1 MRIYLPFLNLFFA
14 AFSLIGYTILAYVLT
29 RENTFWLVSIFGI
42 LFVLFWGFQRQ
53 IKTWKQLLLLGL
65 LLRLVFICATP
76 NLSQDFYR
84 YLWDGNLMGMG
95 INPYLH
101 TPKEVVELVQFPFSS
116 VLYEKMGFLS
126 NVNYS
131 NYPPLSQYLFQGM
144 AFFSQK
150 NLLGGII
157 FLRFIYFMF
166 EMLLF
171 FLGKNLIK
179 TLKLSPNLA
188 SWYFL
193 NPLLIIETYGNLHGE
208 GVMCGI
214 FLLGLGFL
222 FQKRVFFSALLFG
235 ISIAFK
241 LFPLLFL
248 PLFYFYFRR
257 KRRLLFYG
265 IITTTVFLFFLPFS
279 NENTAL
285 NYWKTLNLW
294 FNTFEFNAS
303 LFYLLRAIG
312 FELVGFNI
320 IKIVG
325 LIMPF
330 FLITSIGYISLRN
343 RNLTDIQILKNLLWV
358 CSLYLFT
365 ATTVHPWYVISLVA
379 LGLLSGYL
387 FPLVWSAMVFLSYT
401 AYGSPEVEESAVALV
416 LEYSIVYA
424 CLAYELWKKPL
435 LKHFQKTDFFLR

>member
-42 LFVLFWGFQRQ
+42 LFVLFWSIHRQ

-65 LLRLVFICATP
+65 LFRLVFICATP

-150 NLLGGII
+150 NLFGGII

-387 FPLVWSAMVFLSYT
+387 FPLVWSATVFLSYT

>member
-42 LFVLFWGFQRQ
+42 LFVLFWSIHRQ

-65 LLRLVFICATP
+65 LFRLVFICATP

-150 NLLGGII
+150 NLFGGII

-257 KRRLLFYG
+257 KRRLLFFG

-343 RNLTDIQILKNLLWV
+343 RNPTDIQILKNLLWV

-387 FPLVWSAMVFLSYT
+387 FPLVWSATVFLSYT
-401 AYGSPEVEESAVALV
+401 AYGLPEFEESAVALV

>member
-42 LFVLFWGFQRQ
+42 LFVLFWSIHRQ

-65 LLRLVFICATP
+65 LFRLVFICATP

-343 RNLTDIQILKNLLWV
+343 RNPTDIQILKNLLWV

-387 FPLVWSAMVFLSYT
+387 FPLVWSATVFLSYT

>member
-42 LFVLFWGFQRQ
+42 LFVLFWSIHRQ

-65 LLRLVFICATP
+65 LFRLVFICATP

-150 NLLGGII
+150 NLFGGII
-157 FLRFIYFMF
+157 FLRFVYFMF

-257 KRRLLFYG
+257 KRRLLFFG

-343 RNLTDIQILKNLLWV
+343 RNPTDIQILKNLLWV

-387 FPLVWSAMVFLSYT
+387 FPLVWSATVFLSYT
-401 AYGSPEVEESAVALV
+401 AYGSPEIEESAIALV

>member
-42 LFVLFWGFQRQ
+42 LFVLFWSIHRQ
-53 IKTWKQLLLLGL
+53 IKTWKQLLFLGL
-65 LLRLVFICATP
+65 LFRLVFICATP

-150 NLLGGII
+150 NLFGGII

-343 RNLTDIQILKNLLWV
+343 RNPTDIQILKNLLWV

-387 FPLVWSAMVFLSYT
+387 FPLVWSATVFLSYT

>member
-14 AFSLIGYTILAYVLT
+14 AFSLIGYTILAYVLI

-53 IKTWKQLLLLGL
+53 IKTWKQLLFLGL
-65 LLRLVFICATP
+65 LFRLVFICATP

-235 ISIAFK
+235 ITIAFK

-285 NYWKTLNLW
+285 NYWRTLNLW

>member
-42 LFVLFWGFQRQ
+42 LFVLFWSIHRQ

-65 LLRLVFICATP
+65 LFRLVFICATP

-126 NVNYS
+126 NANYS

-150 NLLGGII
+150 NLFGGII

-257 KRRLLFYG
+257 KRRLLFFG

-343 RNLTDIQILKNLLWV
+343 RNPTDIQILKNLLWV

-387 FPLVWSAMVFLSYT
+387 FPLVWSATVFLSYT
-401 AYGSPEVEESAVALV
+401 AYGSPEVEESAIALV

>member
-53 IKTWKQLLLLGL
+53 IKTWKQLLFLGL
-65 LLRLVFICATP
+65 LFRLVFICATP

-166 EMLLF
+166 EMLPF

>member
-14 AFSLIGYTILAYVLT
+14 AFSLIGYTILAYVLI

-53 IKTWKQLLLLGL
+53 IKTWKQLLFLGL
-65 LLRLVFICATP
+65 LFRLVFICATP

-84 YLWDGNLMGMG
+84 YLWDGNLMGME

-166 EMLLF
+166 EMLPF

-235 ISIAFK
+235 ITIAFK

-285 NYWKTLNLW
+285 NYWRTLNLW

-312 FELVGFNI
+312 FKLVGFNI

-387 FPLVWSAMVFLSYT
+387 FPLVWSATVFLSYT

>member
-42 LFVLFWGFQRQ
+42 LFVLFWSIHRQ
-53 IKTWKQLLLLGL
+53 IKTWKQLLFLGL
-65 LLRLVFICATP
+65 LFRLVFICATP

-150 NLLGGII
+150 NLFGGII

-257 KRRLLFYG
+257 KRRLLFFG

-343 RNLTDIQILKNLLWV
+343 RNPTDIQILKNLLWV

-387 FPLVWSAMVFLSYT
+387 FPLVWSATVFLSYT
-401 AYGSPEVEESAVALV
+401 AYGLPEFEESAVALV

>member
-42 LFVLFWGFQRQ
+42 LFVLFWSIHRQ
-53 IKTWKQLLLLGL
+53 IKTWKQLLFLGL
-65 LLRLVFICATP
+65 LFRLVFICATP

-150 NLLGGII
+150 NLFGGII

-257 KRRLLFYG
+257 KRRLLFFG

-343 RNLTDIQILKNLLWV
+343 RNPTDIQILKNLLWV

-387 FPLVWSAMVFLSYT
+387 FPLVWSATVFLSYT

>member
-42 LFVLFWGFQRQ
+42 LFVLFWSIHRQ
-53 IKTWKQLLLLGL
+53 IKTWKQLLFLGL
-65 LLRLVFICATP
+65 LFRLVFICATP

-150 NLLGGII
+150 NLFGGII

-257 KRRLLFYG
+257 KRRLLFFG
-265 IITTTVFLFFLPFS
+265 IITTTVFLFFLAFFKRKHS
-279 NENTAL
+279 
-285 NYWKTLNLW
+285 
-294 FNTFEFNAS
+294 
-303 LFYLLRAIG
+303 
-312 FELVGFNI
+312 FEL
-320 IKIVG
+320 
-325 LIMPF
+325 
-330 FLITSIGYISLRN
+330 
-343 RNLTDIQILKNLLWV
+343 
-358 CSLYLFT
+358 
-365 ATTVHPWYVISLVA
+365 
-379 LGLLSGYL
+379 
-387 FPLVWSAMVFLSYT
+387 
-401 AYGSPEVEESAVALV
+401 
-416 LEYSIVYA
+416 LENA
-424 CLAYELWKKPL
+424 
-435 LKHFQKTDFFLR
+435 

>member
-1 MRIYLPFLNLFFA
+1 M
-14 AFSLIGYTILAYVLT
+14 
-29 RENTFWLVSIFGI
+29 FGI
-42 LFVLFWGFQRQ
+42 LFVLFWSIHRQ

-65 LLRLVFICATP
+65 LFRLVFICATP

-150 NLLGGII
+150 NLFGGII

-343 RNLTDIQILKNLLWV
+343 RNPTDIQILKNLLWV

-387 FPLVWSAMVFLSYT
+387 FPLVWSATVFLSYT

>member
-42 LFVLFWGFQRQ
+42 LFVLFWSIHRQ
-53 IKTWKQLLLLGL
+53 IKTWKQLLFLGL
-65 LLRLVFICATP
+65 LFRLVFICATP

-150 NLLGGII
+150 NLFGGII

-343 RNLTDIQILKNLLWV
+343 RNPTDIQILKNLLWV

-387 FPLVWSAMVFLSYT
+387 FPLVWSATVFLSYT
-401 AYGSPEVEESAVALV
+401 AYGSPEVEESAIALV

>member
-358 CSLYLFT
+358 CCLYLFT

>member
-42 LFVLFWGFQRQ
+42 LFVLFWSIHRQ

-65 LLRLVFICATP
+65 LFRLVFICATP

-150 NLLGGII
+150 NLFGGII

-257 KRRLLFYG
+257 KRRLLFFG

-343 RNLTDIQILKNLLWV
+343 RNPTDIQILKNLLWV

-387 FPLVWSAMVFLSYT
+387 FPLVWSATVFLSYT

-416 LEYSIVYA
+416 LEYSIMYA

>member
-1 MRIYLPFLNLFFA
+1 MRIHLPFLNLFFA

-53 IKTWKQLLLLGL
+53 IKTWKQLLFLGL
-65 LLRLVFICATP
+65 LFRLVFICATP

-144 AFFSQK
+144 GFFSQK
-150 NLLGGII
+150 NLFGGII

-171 FLGKNLIK
+171 FLGKNLTK

-343 RNLTDIQILKNLLWV
+343 RNPTDIQILKNLLWV

-387 FPLVWSAMVFLSYT
+387 FPLVWSATVFLSYT

>member
-248 PLFYFYFRR
+248 PLFYFYFRC

-387 FPLVWSAMVFLSYT
+387 FPLVWSATVFLSYT

>member
-42 LFVLFWGFQRQ
+42 LFVLFWSIHRQ

-65 LLRLVFICATP
+65 LFRLVFICATP

-343 RNLTDIQILKNLLWV
+343 RNPTDIQILKNLLWV

>member
-42 LFVLFWGFQRQ
+42 LFVLFWSIHRQ

-65 LLRLVFICATP
+65 LFRLVFICATP

-150 NLLGGII
+150 NLFGGII

-343 RNLTDIQILKNLLWV
+343 RNPTDIQILKNLLWV

-387 FPLVWSAMVFLSYT
+387 FPLVWSATVFLSYT
-401 AYGSPEVEESAVALV
+401 AYGSPEVEESAIALV

>member
-42 LFVLFWGFQRQ
+42 LFVLFWSIHRQ
-53 IKTWKQLLLLGL
+53 IKTWKQLLFLGL
-65 LLRLVFICATP
+65 LFRLVFICATP

-150 NLLGGII
+150 NLFGGII

-257 KRRLLFYG
+257 KRRLLFFG

-285 NYWKTLNLW
+285 NYW
-294 FNTFEFNAS
+294 
-303 LFYLLRAIG
+303 
-312 FELVGFNI
+312 
-320 IKIVG
+320 
-325 LIMPF
+325 
-330 FLITSIGYISLRN
+330 
-343 RNLTDIQILKNLLWV
+343 
-358 CSLYLFT
+358 
-365 ATTVHPWYVISLVA
+365 
-379 LGLLSGYL
+379 
-387 FPLVWSAMVFLSYT
+387 
-401 AYGSPEVEESAVALV
+401 
-416 LEYSIVYA
+416 
-424 CLAYELWKKPL
+424 
-435 LKHFQKTDFFLR
+435 

>member
-257 KRRLLFYG
+257 KRRPLFYG

-312 FELVGFNI
+312 FKLVGFNI

-330 FLITSIGYISLRN
+330 FLITSIVYISLRN
-343 RNLTDIQILKNLLWV
+343 RNLTYIQILKNLLWV

>member
-29 RENTFWLVSIFGI
+29 RENTFWLVSMFGI
-42 LFVLFWGFQRQ
+42 LFVLFWSIHRQ

-65 LLRLVFICATP
+65 LFRLVFICATP

-150 NLLGGII
+150 NLFGGII

-343 RNLTDIQILKNLLWV
+343 RNPTDIQILKNLLWV

-387 FPLVWSAMVFLSYT
+387 FPLVWSATVFLSYT

>member
-1 MRIYLPFLNLFFA
+1 LRIYLPFLNLFFA

-42 LFVLFWGFQRQ
+42 LFVLFWSIHRQ
-53 IKTWKQLLLLGL
+53 IKTWKQLLFLGL
-65 LLRLVFICATP
+65 LFRLVFICATP

-150 NLLGGII
+150 NLFGGII

-257 KRRLLFYG
+257 KRRLLFFG
-265 IITTTVFLFFLPFS
+265 IITITVFLFFLPFS

-343 RNLTDIQILKNLLWV
+343 RNPTDIQILKNLLWV

-387 FPLVWSAMVFLSYT
+387 FPLVWSATVFLSYT

>member
-235 ISIAFK
+235 ITIAFK

>member
-14 AFSLIGYTILAYVLT
+14 AFSLIGYIILAYVLT

-42 LFVLFWGFQRQ
+42 LFVLFWSIHRQ
-53 IKTWKQLLLLGL
+53 IKTWKQLLFLGL
-65 LLRLVFICATP
+65 LFRLVFICATP

-150 NLLGGII
+150 NLFGGII

-257 KRRLLFYG
+257 KRRLLFFG

-343 RNLTDIQILKNLLWV
+343 RNPTDIQILKNLLWV

-387 FPLVWSAMVFLSYT
+387 FPLVWSATVFLSYT
-401 AYGSPEVEESAVALV
+401 AYGSPEVEESAIALV

>member
-42 LFVLFWGFQRQ
+42 LFVLFWSIHRQ
-53 IKTWKQLLLLGL
+53 IKTWKQLLFLGL
-65 LLRLVFICATP
+65 LFRLVFICATP

-150 NLLGGII
+150 NLFGGII

>member
-1 MRIYLPFLNLFFA
+1 LRIYLPFLNLFFA

-42 LFVLFWGFQRQ
+42 LFVLFWSIHRQ

-65 LLRLVFICATP
+65 LFRLVFICATP

-150 NLLGGII
+150 NLFGGII
-157 FLRFIYFMF
+157 FLRFVYFMF

-257 KRRLLFYG
+257 KRRLLFFG

-343 RNLTDIQILKNLLWV
+343 RNPTDIQILKNLLWV

-387 FPLVWSAMVFLSYT
+387 FPLVWSATVFLSYT
-401 AYGSPEVEESAVALV
+401 AYGSPEVEESAIALV

>member
-42 LFVLFWGFQRQ
+42 LFVLFWSIHRQ
-53 IKTWKQLLLLGL
+53 IKTWKQLLFLGL
-65 LLRLVFICATP
+65 LFRLVFICATP

-150 NLLGGII
+150 NLFGGII

-257 KRRLLFYG
+257 KRRLLFFG

-343 RNLTDIQILKNLLWV
+343 RNPTDIQILKNLLWV

-387 FPLVWSAMVFLSYT
+387 FPLVWSATVFLSYT
-401 AYGSPEVEESAVALV
+401 AYGSPEVEESAIALV

>member
-42 LFVLFWGFQRQ
+42 LFVLFWSIHRQ

-65 LLRLVFICATP
+65 LFRLVFICATP

-150 NLLGGII
+150 NLFGGII

-257 KRRLLFYG
+257 KRRLLFFG

-343 RNLTDIQILKNLLWV
+343 RNPTDIQILKNLLWV

-387 FPLVWSAMVFLSYT
+387 FPLVWSATVFLSYT
-401 AYGSPEVEESAVALV
+401 AYGSPEIEESAIALV

>member
-42 LFVLFWGFQRQ
+42 LFVLFWSIHRQ

-65 LLRLVFICATP
+65 LFRLVFICATP

-257 KRRLLFYG
+257 KRRLLFFG

-343 RNLTDIQILKNLLWV
+343 RNPTDIQILKNLLWV

-387 FPLVWSAMVFLSYT
+387 FPLVWSATVFLSYT

>member
-42 LFVLFWGFQRQ
+42 LFVLFWSIHRQ

-65 LLRLVFICATP
+65 LFRLVFICATP

-150 NLLGGII
+150 NLFGGII

-343 RNLTDIQILKNLLWV
+343 RNPTDIQILKNLLWV

-387 FPLVWSAMVFLSYT
+387 FPLVWSATVFLSYT

>member
-42 LFVLFWGFQRQ
+42 LFVLFWSIHRQ
-53 IKTWKQLLLLGL
+53 IKTWKQLLFLGL
-65 LLRLVFICATP
+65 LFRLVFICATP

-312 FELVGFNI
+312 FKLVGFNI

-387 FPLVWSAMVFLSYT
+387 FPLVWSATVFLSYT

>member
-257 KRRLLFYG
+257 KRRPLFYG

-330 FLITSIGYISLRN
+330 FLITSIVYISLRN
-343 RNLTDIQILKNLLWV
+343 RNLTYIQILKNLLWV

>member
-42 LFVLFWGFQRQ
+42 LFVLFWSIHRQ

-65 LLRLVFICATP
+65 LFRLVFICATP

-150 NLLGGII
+150 NLFGGII
-157 FLRFIYFMF
+157 FLRFVYFMF

-257 KRRLLFYG
+257 KRRLLFFG

-343 RNLTDIQILKNLLWV
+343 RNPTDIQILKNLLWV

-387 FPLVWSAMVFLSYT
+387 FPLVWSATVFLSYT
-401 AYGSPEVEESAVALV
+401 AYGSPEVEESAIALV

>member
-1 MRIYLPFLNLFFA
+1 M
-14 AFSLIGYTILAYVLT
+14 LT

>member
-14 AFSLIGYTILAYVLT
+14 AFSLIGYTILAYVLI

-84 YLWDGNLMGMG
+84 YLWDGNLMGME

-166 EMLLF
+166 EMLPF

-312 FELVGFNI
+312 FKLVGFNI

-387 FPLVWSAMVFLSYT
+387 FPLVWSATVFLSYT

>member
-150 NLLGGII
+150 NLFGGII

-387 FPLVWSAMVFLSYT
+387 FPLVWSATVFLSYT